1 MTGILSGRLNLGYRE
16 PVLAALFAAAMSA
29 VSYGVASVLEAIGA
43 RRTPASATVDPRLL
57 ARVSRQAPFLAGLG
71 LDTVGFAA
79 QFFALR
85 TLPVFVV
92 QAAIAANLAVTAV
105 AAIPMLGLR
114 LTSRQWT
121 AIACVCGGLAM
132 LGFSSGAEHPQP
144 VSLAFRFGLLACLV
158 LLALV
163 GIAGNR
169 MRGPAQATTL
179 GLVAGLS
186 FGVVALA
193 ARSITDLH
201 IFALLRDPSTYAL
214 IAGGAIAFQFFTI
227 GLQRASVTAVTGSVV
242 VTETV
247 LPAIV
252 GVLVFGDNTR
262 HGLLPLAVV
271 GFLLAVGGSLALA
284 RYGDPTAEQASF
296 TQH

>member
-1 MTGILSGRLNLGYRE
+1 
-16 PVLAALFAAAMSA
+16 VLAALFAAAVSA

-43 RRTPASATVDPRLL
+43 RRTSASATVDPRLL
-57 ARVSRQAPFLAGLG
+57 VRVGRQAPFVAGLG

-79 QFFALR
+79 QVLALR
-85 TLPVFVV
+85 TLPVFLV

-105 AAIPMLGLR
+105 AAIPLLGLR
-114 LTSRQWT
+114 LTPSQWT
-121 AIACVCGGLAM
+121 AIGCVCGGLAM

-144 VSLAFRFGLLACLV
+144 VSLVFRFGLLACV
-158 LLALV
+158 ALLALV
-163 GIAGNR
+163 GVAGNR

-201 IFALLRDPSTYAL
+201 VLAVLGDPATYAL
-214 IAGGAIAFQFFTI
+214 VSGGAVAFQFFTI

-242 VTETV
+242 VAETV

-252 GVLVFGDNTR
+252 GVLVFGDATR

-271 GFLLAVGGSLALA
+271 GFVLAIGGSLVLA
-284 RYGDPTAEQASF
+284 RYGDPTAGEQAF
-296 TQH
+296 TRY